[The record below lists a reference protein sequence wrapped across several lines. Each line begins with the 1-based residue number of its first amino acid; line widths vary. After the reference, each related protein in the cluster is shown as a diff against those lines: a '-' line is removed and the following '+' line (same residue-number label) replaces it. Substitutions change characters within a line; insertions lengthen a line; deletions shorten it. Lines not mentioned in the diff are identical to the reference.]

1 MKIDGY
7 LIEEC
12 WDFYYLNRGEED
24 IEANKKWLH
33 VDWQPCWRKKCYK
46 TKEVAL
52 DAIKQMSRNG
62 SLCFNHKFR
71 LIPIYKGEPEII
83 ELQLK

>member
-24 IEANKKWLH
+24 TEANKKWLH
-33 VDWQPCWRKKCYK
+33 VDWQLRFSNY
-46 TKEVAL
+46 
-52 DAIKQMSRNG
+52 R
-62 SLCFNHKFR
+62 
-71 LIPIYKGEPEII
+71 Y
-83 ELQLK
+83 